1 MNHCYEWLNLAGKL
15 FSGRIYARVFI
26 EFELVNA
33 AVGLMNW
40 MRQNFL
46 PTDEVNLFI
55 AQILKMGVEPVNV
68 SIFFS
73 NVVYLS

>member
-15 FSGRIYARVFI
+15 FPGRSYARVFI

-73 NVVYLS
+73 NVVSLS